1 MSNQAKY
8 DSLRATFEAFSYEG
22 FHYSMDNGEF
32 FASFDFV
39 LTPRHFDRSEAE
51 SRPPLQSVE
60 FHPMFLIPFRTFYHW
75 DAIPKPLL
83 DNLIFHIGMIE
94 LISYWKIACP
104 KKVVIKPYVLD
115 ENQIRWWKKLY
126 FNGLGE
132 FFYVNG
138 IVTSID
144 EFMHIESEI
153 YSPEVNAFAS
163 LRSPLPA
170 VGRNDENET
179 SFRAERSEVEES
191 PASWVNTLIPVGG
204 GKDSVV
210 TLELLKN
217 RVPAIPLIINPR
229 GATNECLAAA
239 GFDESQAA
247 IIKRT
252 LDPTMLKMNAE
263 GYLNGHTPFSAMLA
277 FYTILL
283 GFATKSKYIA
293 LSNESSANEPTVPDT
308 EINHQYSKSVA
319 FENDFRHYVAKYID
333 SDIQYFSFLRPLNE
347 LQIAKLFSRSKEY
360 RKAFKSCNAGSK
372 TDSWCGR
379 CPKCL
384 FTWLALSPFI
394 SRGKLAD
401 IFGKD
406 LLKDNN
412 LRPILDQLDGSA
424 EVKPFECVG
433 TVGEVRAC
441 VNNILQQDG
450 NLKDT
455 ILDGVAAT
463 DDMTVEDYISQFDEG
478 NNLPPLFKN
487 ILKESLHG

>member
-1 MSNQAKY
+1 MSNQAKF
-8 DSLRATFEAFSYEG
+8 DSLRKTFESFCYEN
-22 FHYSMDNGEF
+22 FHYSVENGDF
-32 FASFDFV
+32 FAEFDFI
-39 LTPRHFDRSEAE
+39 LTNSHAE
-51 SRPPLQSVE
+51 TAE
-60 FHPMFLIPFRTFYHW
+60 IDFHPCFRIPARPFYHW
-75 DAIPKPLL
+75 ESIPKPLL
-83 DNLIFHIGMIE
+83 DNIVFHIGMIE
-94 LISYWKIACP
+94 LVSYWKIACP
-104 KKVVIKPYVLD
+104 KKVVVKPFALD
-115 ENQIRWWKKLY
+115 EEQVRWWKKLY

-138 IVTSID
+138 IETNIND
-144 EFMHIESEI
+144 FMTITVEPDACHSEQSEEPRLIEQ
-153 YSPEVNAFAS
+153 
-163 LRSPLPA
+163 
-170 VGRNDENET
+170 
-179 SFRAERSEVEES
+179 
-191 PASWVNTLIPVGG
+191 TLIPVGG

-217 RVPAIPLIINPR
+217 RIPAIPLIINPR
-229 GATNECLAAA
+229 GATNECVAAA
-239 GFDESQAA
+239 GFTEEQTA

-277 FYTILL
+277 FYTVLL
-283 GFATKSKYIA
+283 GFATKSMYIA

-333 SDIQYFSFLRPLNE
+333 ADIQYFSFLRPLNE
-347 LQIAKLFSRSKEY
+347 LQIAKLFSRAKQY
-360 RKAFKSCNAGSK
+360 HKVFKSCNAGSK
-372 TDSWCGR
+372 TDSWCGK

-394 SRGKLAD
+394 SRKELND

-406 LLKDNN
+406 LLSDNN
-412 LRPILDQLDGSA
+412 LRPILDQLDGSV

-441 VNNILQQDG
+441 VNDILQNDD
-450 NLKDT
+450 NLQDT
-455 ILDGVAAT
+455 ILEGVAKT
-463 DDMTVEDYISQFDEG
+463 DDMTVFDYVSQFDEG

-487 ILKESLHG
+487 ILKEGLNG

>member
-1 MSNQAKY
+1 MSNQAKF
-8 DSLRATFEAFSYEG
+8 DSLREKFESFRYED
-22 FHYSMDNGEF
+22 FHYSVENGDF

-39 LTPRHFDRSEAE
+39 LSPEIA
-51 SRPPLQSVE
+51 
-60 FHPMFLIPFRTFYHW
+60 FHPCFKIPARSFYHW
-75 DAIPKPLL
+75 NSIPKPLL
-83 DNLIFHIGMIE
+83 DNIIFHIGMIE
-94 LISYWKIACP
+94 MISYWKIACP
-104 KKVVIKPYVLD
+104 KKVVVKPFVLD
-115 ENQIRWWKKLY
+115 EEQIRWWKKLY

-138 IVTSID
+138 ITTSID
-144 EFMHIESEI
+144 DFMILTSCR
-153 YSPEVNAFAS
+153 PE
-163 LRSPLPA
+163 RSG
-170 VGRNDENET
+170 VET
-179 SFRAERSEVEES
+179 SPTDNAALLHEQ
-191 PASWVNTLIPVGG
+191 TLIPVGG

-217 RVPAIPLIINPR
+217 RIPAIPLIINPR
-229 GATNECLAAA
+229 GATNECVAAA
-239 GFDESQAA
+239 GFTEEQTA

-319 FENDFRHYVAKYID
+319 FENDFRHYVAKYINA
-333 SDIQYFSFLRPLNE
+333 DIQYFSFLRPLNE
-347 LQIAKLFSRSKEY
+347 LQIAKLFSRAKDY
-360 RKAFKSCNAGSK
+360 HKVFKSCNAGSK
-372 TDSWCGR
+372 TDSWCGH

-394 SRGKLAD
+394 SRKELTE
-401 IFGKD
+401 IFSKD
-406 LLKDNN
+406 LLSDNS
-412 LRPILDQLDGSA
+412 LRPILDQLDGSV

-441 VNNILQQDG
+441 VNNILQHDD
-450 NLKDT
+450 NLRDT
-455 ILDGVAAT
+455 ILDGVEIT
-463 DDMTVEDYISQFDEG
+463 NDPSVEDIVAQFDEG
-478 NNLPPLFKN
+478 NNLPPLFK
-487 ILKESLHG
+487 IIMKEGLDG

>member
-1 MSNQAKY
+1 MSNQAKF
-8 DSLRATFEAFSYEG
+8 DSLRETFESFCFQDY
-22 FHYSMDNGEF
+22 HYSVDNGEF
-32 FASFDFV
+32 TAKFDFV
-39 LTPRHFDRSEAE
+39 LTPHNA
-51 SRPPLQSVE
+51 QQTVE
-60 FHPMFLIPFRTFYHW
+60 FHPCFSIPARSFYHW
-75 DAIPKPLL
+75 DSIPKPLL

-104 KKVVIKPYVLD
+104 KKVVIKPFAID
-115 ENQIRWWKKLY
+115 EEQIRWWKKLY

-138 IVTSID
+138 IQTNIND
-144 EFMHIESEI
+144 FMTITFSSYQPVGTCHG
-153 YSPEVNAFAS
+153 AS
-163 LRSPLPA
+163 NLLH
-170 VGRNDENET
+170 EQ
-179 SFRAERSEVEES
+179 
-191 PASWVNTLIPVGG
+191 TLIPVGG

-229 GATNECLAAA
+229 GATKECVAAA
-239 GFDESQAA
+239 GYSEDQTA
-247 IIKRT
+247 IIKRI
-252 LDPTMLKMNAE
+252 LDPTMLQMNAE

-283 GFATKSKYIA
+283 GFATKSRYIA

-319 FENDFRHYVAKYID
+319 FENDFRHYVSKYID
-333 SDIQYFSFLRPLNE
+333 ADIQYFSFLRPLNE
-347 LQIAKLFSRSKEY
+347 LQIAKLFSRAKKY
-360 RKAFKSCNAGSK
+360 RKVFKSCNAGSK
-372 TDSWCGR
+372 TDSWCGK

-394 SRGKLAD
+394 SRAELTD

-406 LLKDNN
+406 LLSDNN
-412 LRPILDQLDGSA
+412 LRPILDQLDGSV

-441 VNNILQQDG
+441 VNKILQTDD
-450 NLKDT
+450 NLRDT
-455 ILDGVAAT
+455 ILDGVEKT
-463 DDMTVEDYISQFDEG
+463 QDLTVEDYVSQFDDG
-478 NNLPPLFKN
+478 NNLPELFKK
-487 ILKESLHG
+487 ILKEALNA

>member
-1 MSNQAKY
+1 MSNQAKF
-8 DSLRATFEAFSYEG
+8 DSLRETFESFCYQD
-22 FHYSMDNGEF
+22 FHYSVENGEF
-32 FASFDFV
+32 CASFDFV
-39 LTPRHFDRSEAE
+39 LSPEIA
-51 SRPPLQSVE
+51 
-60 FHPMFLIPFRTFYHW
+60 FHPCFKIPARSFYHW
-75 DAIPKPLL
+75 DSIPKPLL
-83 DNLIFHIGMIE
+83 DNLVFHIGMIE

-104 KKVVIKPYVLD
+104 KRVVIKPFALD
-115 ENQIRWWKKLY
+115 EEQIKWWKKLY

-138 IVTSID
+138 ITTSID
-144 EFMHIESEI
+144 DFMILTSCR
-153 YSPEVNAFAS
+153 PE
-163 LRSPLPA
+163 RSG
-170 VGRNDENET
+170 VET
-179 SFRAERSEVEES
+179 SPTDNAALLHEQ
-191 PASWVNTLIPVGG
+191 TLIPVGG

-229 GATNECLAAA
+229 GATNECVAAA
-239 GFDESQAA
+239 GFSVEQTA
-247 IIKRT
+247 IVKRT
-252 LDPTMLKMNAE
+252 LDPTMLQMNAE
-263 GYLNGHTPFSAMLA
+263 GYLNGHTPFSALLA

-347 LQIAKLFSRSKEY
+347 LQIAKLFSRAKEY
-360 RKAFKSCNAGSK
+360 HKVFKSCNAGSK

-394 SRGKLAD
+394 SRNELTK

-406 LLKDNN
+406 LLSDND
-412 LRPILDQLDGSA
+412 LRPILDQLDGSV

-441 VNNILQQDG
+441 VNNILQTDK
-450 NLKDT
+450 NLKGT
-455 ILDGVAAT
+455 ILDGVEKT
-463 DDMTVEDYISQFDEG
+463 QDMTVADYVSQFDGG
-478 NNLPPLFKN
+478 NNLPELFKN
-487 ILKESLHG
+487 ILKEGLNA

>member
-8 DSLRATFEAFSYEG
+8 DSLRATFESFCYDG
-22 FHYSMDNGEF
+22 FHYSVENGVF
-32 FASFDFV
+32 FAQFDFV
-39 LTPRHFDRSEAE
+39 LSPEIK
-51 SRPPLQSVE
+51 
-60 FHPMFLIPFRTFYHW
+60 FHPCFRIPYRKFYHW
-75 DAIPKPLL
+75 QDIPKPLL

-104 KKVVIKPYVLD
+104 KQVIIKPYALD
-115 ENQIRWWKKLY
+115 EEQIRWWKKLY

-138 IVTSID
+138 IETTIDDFMTLTSCR
-144 EFMHIESEI
+144 
-153 YSPEVNAFAS
+153 PE
-163 LRSPLPA
+163 RSVA
-170 VGRNDENET
+170 ET
-179 SFRAERSEVEES
+179 S
-191 PASWVNTLIPVGG
+191 PAHNCCLHEQTIIPVGG

-239 GFDESQAA
+239 GFDEDQAT

-333 SDIQYFSFLRPLNE
+333 TNIQYFSFLRPLNE

-394 SRGKLAD
+394 SRGELGD

-441 VNNILQQDG
+441 VNNILQHDD
-450 NLKDT
+450 NLRDT
-455 ILDGVAAT
+455 ILDGVAKT
-463 DDMTVEDYISQFDEG
+463 DDLTVEDYISQFDDG

-487 ILKESLHG
+487 ILKEALHG

>member
-1 MSNQAKY
+1 MEN
-8 DSLRATFEAFSYEG
+8 D
-22 FHYSMDNGEF
+22 EF

-39 LTPRHFDRSEAE
+39 IKPHAE
-51 SRPPLQSVE
+51 TAEIE
-60 FHPMFLIPFRTFYHW
+60 FHPCFRIPARPFYHW
-75 DAIPKPLL
+75 DSIPNQLL
-83 DNLIFHIGMIE
+83 DNLVFHIGMIE

-104 KKVVIKPYVLD
+104 KNVVIKPFTLD
-115 ENQIRWWKKLY
+115 DEQIRWWKKLY

-138 IVTSID
+138 IKTNINDFMTITST
-144 EFMHIESEI
+144 S
-153 YSPEVNAFAS
+153 
-163 LRSPLPA
+163 
-170 VGRNDENET
+170 
-179 SFRAERSEVEES
+179 SFRAQRSEVEKSFVLTEQ
-191 PASWVNTLIPVGG
+191 TLIPVGG

-217 RVPAIPLIINPR
+217 RIPAIPLIINPR
-229 GATNECLAAA
+229 GATNECVAAA
-239 GFDESQAA
+239 GFTEGQTA
-247 IIKRT
+247 IVKRT

-263 GYLNGHTPFSAMLA
+263 GYLNGHTPFSALLA

-283 GFATKSKYIA
+283 GFATKSRYIA

-333 SDIQYFSFLRPLNE
+333 ADIQYFSFLRPLNE
-347 LQIAKLFSRSKEY
+347 LQIAKLFSCAKEY
-360 RKAFKSCNAGSK
+360 RKVFKSCNAGSK
-372 TDSWCGR
+372 TDSWCGK

-394 SRGKLAD
+394 SRKDLTE

-406 LLKDNN
+406 LLSDNN
-412 LRPILDQLDGSA
+412 LRPILDQLDGSV

-441 VNNILQQDG
+441 VNKILQTDE
-450 NLKDT
+450 NLRDT
-455 ILDGVAAT
+455 ILDGVEKT
-463 DDMTVEDYISQFDEG
+463 DDLTVEDYVSQFDDG
-478 NNLPPLFKN
+478 NNLPELFKN
-487 ILKESLHG
+487 ILKEGLNA

>member
-8 DSLRATFEAFSYEG
+8 NSLRATFETFCYDG
-22 FHYSMDNGEF
+22 FHYSVENGEF
-32 FASFDFV
+32 FAQFDFV
-39 LTPRHFDRSEAE
+39 LSPEIA
-51 SRPPLQSVE
+51 
-60 FHPMFLIPFRTFYHW
+60 FHPCFRIPYRKFYHW
-75 DAIPKPLL
+75 QDIPKPLL

-104 KKVVIKPYVLD
+104 KKVVIKPYSLD
-115 ENQIRWWKKLY
+115 EEQIRWWKKLY

-138 IVTSID
+138 IETTIDDFMTLTSCR
-144 EFMHIESEI
+144 
-153 YSPEVNAFAS
+153 PE
-163 LRSPLPA
+163 RSVA
-170 VGRNDENET
+170 ET
-179 SFRAERSEVEES
+179 S
-191 PASWVNTLIPVGG
+191 PAHNGYLHEQTLIPVGG

-239 GFDESQAA
+239 GFDEDQAA

-333 SDIQYFSFLRPLNE
+333 SNIQYFSFLRPLNE

-394 SRGKLAD
+394 SRGELAD

-441 VNNILQQDG
+441 VNNILQHDD
-450 NLKDT
+450 NLRDT
-455 ILDGVAAT
+455 ILDGVAKT
-463 DDMTVEDYISQFDEG
+463 DDLTVEDYISQFDDG

-487 ILKESLHG
+487 ILKEALHG

>member
-1 MSNQAKY
+1 MSNQAKF
-8 DSLRATFEAFSYEG
+8 DSLRKTFESFCYEN
-22 FHYSMDNGEF
+22 FHYSVENGDF
-32 FASFDFV
+32 FAEFDFI
-39 LTPRHFDRSEAE
+39 LTNSHAE
-51 SRPPLQSVE
+51 TAE
-60 FHPMFLIPFRTFYHW
+60 IDFHPCFRIPARPFYHW
-75 DAIPKPLL
+75 ESIPKPLL
-83 DNLIFHIGMIE
+83 DNIVFHIGMIE

-104 KKVVIKPYVLD
+104 KKVVVKPFALD
-115 ENQIRWWKKLY
+115 EEQVRWWKKLY

-138 IVTSID
+138 IETNIND
-144 EFMHIESEI
+144 FMTITVEPDACHS
-153 YSPEVNAFAS
+153 
-163 LRSPLPA
+163 
-170 VGRNDENET
+170 
-179 SFRAERSEVEES
+179 ERSEEPRLIER
-191 PASWVNTLIPVGG
+191 TLIPVGG

-217 RVPAIPLIINPR
+217 RIPAIPLIINPR
-229 GATNECLAAA
+229 GATNECVAAA
-239 GFDESQAA
+239 GFTEEQTA

-277 FYTILL
+277 FYTVLL
-283 GFATKSKYIA
+283 GFATKSMYIA

-333 SDIQYFSFLRPLNE
+333 ADIQYFSFLRPLNE
-347 LQIAKLFSRSKEY
+347 LQIAKLFSRAKQY
-360 RKAFKSCNAGSK
+360 HKVFKSCNAGSK
-372 TDSWCGR
+372 TDSWCGK

-394 SRGKLAD
+394 SRKELND

-406 LLKDNN
+406 LLSDNN
-412 LRPILDQLDGSA
+412 LRPILDQLDGSV

-441 VNNILQQDG
+441 VNDILQNDD
-450 NLKDT
+450 NLQDT
-455 ILDGVAAT
+455 ILEGVAKT
-463 DDMTVEDYISQFDEG
+463 DDMTVFDYVSQFDEG

-487 ILKESLHG
+487 ILKEGLNG

>member
-8 DSLRATFEAFSYEG
+8 DSLREKFEFFCFQGYN
-22 FHYSMDNGEF
+22 YSVENGEF
-32 FASFDFV
+32 SAKFDF
-39 LTPRHFDRSEAE
+39 FISSDDEKI
-51 SRPPLQSVE
+51 E
-60 FHPMFLIPFRTFYHW
+60 FHPCFRIPARPFYHW
-75 DAIPKPLL
+75 NEIPKPLL
-83 DNLIFHIGMIE
+83 ENLIFHIGMIE
-94 LISYWKIACP
+94 LVSYWKIACP
-104 KKVVIKPYVLD
+104 KTVIIKPFSLD
-115 ENQIRWWKKLY
+115 EEQIRWWKKLY

-138 IVTSID
+138 IETSID
-144 EFMHIESEI
+144 EFMHIETEI
-153 YSPEVNAFAS
+153 
-163 LRSPLPA
+163 SPLPA
-170 VGRNDENET
+170 VGRNDGILHEQ
-179 SFRAERSEVEES
+179 
-191 PASWVNTLIPVGG
+191 TLIPVGG

-210 TLELLKN
+210 TLEMLKN

-229 GATNECLAAA
+229 GATNECVAAA
-239 GFDESQAA
+239 GYTEEQTA

-277 FYTILL
+277 FYTVLL

-319 FENDFRHYVAKYID
+319 FENDFRHYVEKYINV
-333 SDIQYFSFLRPLNE
+333 DIQYFSFLRPLNE

-360 RKAFKSCNAGSK
+360 RPVFKSCNAGSK
-372 TDSWCGR
+372 TDSWCGK

-384 FTWLALSPFI
+384 FTWLALSPFV
-394 SRGKLAD
+394 SRKELTE

-406 LLKDNN
+406 LLSDNS
-412 LRPILDQLDGSA
+412 LRPILDQLDGSVD
-424 EVKPFECVG
+424 VKPFECVG

-441 VNNILQQDG
+441 VNKILQTDD

-455 ILDGVAAT
+455 ILNGVAKT
-463 DDMTVEDYISQFDEG
+463 DDMTVEDYVAQFDDG
-478 NNLPPLFKN
+478 NNLPKLFEN
-487 ILKESLHG
+487 ILKEGLNG

>member
-8 DSLRATFEAFSYEG
+8 DSLRASFGTFCYEG
-22 FHYSMDNGEF
+22 FHYSVDNGEF
-32 FASFDFV
+32 FAKFDFV
-39 LTPRHFDRSEAE
+39 L
-51 SRPPLQSVE
+51 QSAIGSHRIRQIE
-60 FHPMFLIPFRTFYHW
+60 FHPCFKIPARPFYHW
-75 DAIPKPLL
+75 NTIPKSLL
-83 DNLIFHIGMIE
+83 NNIIFHIGMIE

-104 KKVVIKPYVLD
+104 KEVIIKPFALD
-115 ENQIRWWKKLY
+115 EEQIRWWKKLY

-138 IVTSID
+138 IETNIN
-144 EFMHIESEI
+144 EFIHIESE
-153 YSPEVNAFAS
+153 N
-163 LRSPLPA
+163 SPLPA
-170 VGRNDENET
+170 VGRNDGLLTEQ
-179 SFRAERSEVEES
+179 
-191 PASWVNTLIPVGG
+191 TLIPVGG

-229 GATNECLAAA
+229 GATNECVAAA
-239 GFDESQAA
+239 GFTVEQTA

-319 FENDFRHYVAKYID
+319 FENDFRHYVNKYINA
-333 SDIQYFSFLRPLNE
+333 DIQYFSFLRPLNE
-347 LQIAKLFSRSKEY
+347 LQIAKLFSRAKDY
-360 RKAFKSCNAGSK
+360 YKVFKSCNAGSK
-372 TDSWCGR
+372 TDSWCGH

-394 SRGKLAD
+394 SRGELAD

-412 LRPILDQLDGSA
+412 LRPVLDQLDGST

-441 VNNILQQDG
+441 VNNILQHDDNLG
-450 NLKDT
+450 NT
-455 ILDGVAAT
+455 IIYGVAKT
-463 DDMTVEDYISQFDEG
+463 DDFTVEDYISQFDEG
-478 NNLPPLFKN
+478 NNLPKLFKS
-487 ILKESLHG
+487 ILKEALHG

>member
-8 DSLRATFEAFSYEG
+8 DSLRATFESFCYDG
-22 FHYSMDNGEF
+22 FHYSVENGEF
-32 FASFDFV
+32 HAVFDFI
-39 LTPRHFDRSEAE
+39 LFPSRHFDRSEAE
-51 SRPPLQSVE
+51 RRNLLQTIE
-60 FHPMFLIPFRTFYHW
+60 FHPCFRIPYRKFYQW
-75 DAIPKPLL
+75 QDIPKPLL
-83 DNLIFHIGMIE
+83 DKLIFHIGMIE

-104 KKVVIKPYVLD
+104 KQVIIKPYALD
-115 ENQIRWWKKLY
+115 EEQIRWWKKLY

-138 IVTSID
+138 ITTSID
-144 EFMHIESEI
+144 DFMTLTSCR
-153 YSPEVNAFAS
+153 PE
-163 LRSPLPA
+163 RSVA
-170 VGRNDENET
+170 ET
-179 SFRAERSEVEES
+179 SSTGNAALLHEQ
-191 PASWVNTLIPVGG
+191 TLIPVGG

-239 GFDESQAA
+239 GFDEDQAA

-333 SDIQYFSFLRPLNE
+333 TNIQYFSFLRPLNE
-347 LQIAKLFSRSKEY
+347 LQIAKLFSCSKEY

-394 SRGKLAD
+394 SRGELAD

-441 VNNILQQDG
+441 VNNILQHDD
-450 NLKDT
+450 NLRDT
-455 ILDGVAAT
+455 ILDGVAKT
-463 DDMTVEDYISQFDEG
+463 DDLTVEDYISQFDDG

-487 ILKESLHG
+487 ILKEALHG

>member
-8 DSLRATFEAFSYEG
+8 DSLRASFGTFCYEG
-22 FHYSMDNGEF
+22 FHYSVDNGEF
-32 FASFDFV
+32 FAKFDFV
-39 LTPRHFDRSEAE
+39 L
-51 SRPPLQSVE
+51 QSAIGSHRIRQIE
-60 FHPMFLIPFRTFYHW
+60 FHPCFKIPVRPFYHW
-75 DAIPKPLL
+75 NTIPKSLL
-83 DNLIFHIGMIE
+83 DNIIFHIGMIE

-104 KKVVIKPYVLD
+104 KEVIIKPFALD
-115 ENQIRWWKKLY
+115 EEQIRWWMKLY

-138 IVTSID
+138 IETNID
-144 EFMHIESEI
+144 EFMHIESKI
-153 YSPEVNAFAS
+153 
-163 LRSPLPA
+163 SPLPV
-170 VGRNDENET
+170 VGRNDGLLTEQ
-179 SFRAERSEVEES
+179 
-191 PASWVNTLIPVGG
+191 TLIPVGG

-229 GATNECLAAA
+229 GATNECVAAA
-239 GFDESQAA
+239 GFTEEQTA

-319 FENDFRHYVAKYID
+319 FENDFRHYVNKYINA
-333 SDIQYFSFLRPLNE
+333 DIQYFSFLRPLNE
-347 LQIAKLFSRSKEY
+347 LQIAKLFSRAKDY
-360 RKAFKSCNAGSK
+360 YKVFKSCNAGSK
-372 TDSWCGR
+372 TDSWCGH

-394 SRGKLAD
+394 SRGELAD

-412 LRPILDQLDGSA
+412 LRPILDQLDGFA

-441 VNNILQQDG
+441 VNHILQHDD
-450 NLKDT
+450 NLGDT
-455 ILDGVAAT
+455 ILDGVAKT
-463 DDMTVEDYISQFDEG
+463 DDLTVEDYISQFDEG
-478 NNLPPLFKN
+478 NNLPKLFKS
-487 ILKESLHG
+487 ILKEALHG

>member
-1 MSNQAKY
+1 MSNQAKF
-8 DSLRATFEAFSYEG
+8 DSLRVTFESFSYEN
-22 FHYSMDNGEF
+22 FHYSVENDEF

-39 LTPRHFDRSEAE
+39 LNVRHIDRSEAE
-51 SRPPLQSVE
+51 RINLQQITFKPFFSIPSRS
-60 FHPMFLIPFRTFYHW
+60 FYHW
-75 DAIPKPLL
+75 QDIPKPLL
-83 DNLIFHIGMIE
+83 DNLVFHIGMIE
-94 LISYWKIACP
+94 LISYWKIVCP
-104 KKVVIKPYVLD
+104 KKVVIKPFALD
-115 ENQIRWWKKLY
+115 EEQIKWWKKLY

-138 IVTSID
+138 ITASID
-144 EFMHIESEI
+144 DFMVLTSCR
-153 YSPEVNAFAS
+153 PD
-163 LRSPLPA
+163 RSG
-170 VGRNDENET
+170 VET
-179 SFRAERSEVEES
+179 SPTDNAALLHEQ
-191 PASWVNTLIPVGG
+191 TLIPVGG

-229 GATNECLAAA
+229 GATTECVAAA
-239 GFDESQAA
+239 GFTEDQTAV
-247 IIKRT
+247 IKRT

-263 GYLNGHTPFSAMLA
+263 GYLNGHTPFSALLA

-319 FENDFRHYVAKYID
+319 FENDFRYYVAKYID
-333 SDIQYFSFLRPLNE
+333 ADIQYFSFLRPLNE
-347 LQIAKLFSRSKEY
+347 LQIAKLFSRAKDY
-360 RKAFKSCNAGSK
+360 HRVFKSCNAGSK
-372 TDSWCGR
+372 TDSWCGK

-384 FTWLALSPFI
+384 FTWLALSPFLP
-394 SRGKLAD
+394 RKELTE

-406 LLKDNN
+406 LLSDKS

-441 VNNILQQDG
+441 VNKILQNDD

-455 ILDGVAAT
+455 ILDGVTKT
-463 DDMTVEDYISQFDEG
+463 DDMSVENYISQFDEG
-478 NNLPPLFKN
+478 NNLPPLFEN
-487 ILKESLHG
+487 ILKEGLNA

>member
-8 DSLRATFEAFSYEG
+8 DSLRETFESFCYQD
-22 FHYSMDNGEF
+22 FHYSVENGEF
-32 FASFDFV
+32 CAKFDFV
-39 LTPRHFDRSEAE
+39 LDNI
-51 SRPPLQSVE
+51 E
-60 FHPMFLIPFRTFYHW
+60 FHPNFRIPARQFYHW
-75 DAIPKPLL
+75 DSIPKPLL
-83 DNLIFHIGMIE
+83 DNLVFHIGMIE

-104 KKVVIKPYVLD
+104 KKVVIKPFALD
-115 ENQIRWWKKLY
+115 AEQIRWWKKLY

-138 IVTSID
+138 IKTSLD
-144 EFMHIESEI
+144 DFMTITFDD
-153 YSPEVNAFAS
+153 NACHS
-163 LRSPLPA
+163 
-170 VGRNDENET
+170 
-179 SFRAERSEVEES
+179 ERSEE
-191 PASWVNTLIPVGG
+191 PHLNDQTLIPVGG

-229 GATNECLAAA
+229 GATKECVAAA
-239 GFDESQAA
+239 GFTEDQTA
-247 IIKRT
+247 IVKRT
-252 LDPTMLKMNAE
+252 LDPTMLQMNAE
-263 GYLNGHTPFSAMLA
+263 GYLNGHTPFSALLA

-333 SDIQYFSFLRPLNE
+333 ADIQYFSFLRPLNE
-347 LQIAKLFSRSKEY
+347 LQIAKLFSRAKDY
-360 RKAFKSCNAGSK
+360 HKVFKSCNAGSK
-372 TDSWCGR
+372 TDSWCGK

-394 SRGKLAD
+394 SRKDLTD

-406 LLKDNN
+406 LLRDNN
-412 LRPILDQLDGSA
+412 LRPILDQLDGSVD
-424 EVKPFECVG
+424 VKPFECVG

-441 VNNILQQDG
+441 VNRILQTDD

-455 ILDGVAAT
+455 ILDGVAKT
-463 DDMTVEDYISQFDEG
+463 NDTTVDDYVSQFDEG
-478 NNLPPLFKN
+478 NNLPDLFKN
-487 ILKESLHG
+487 ILKEGLND

>member
-8 DSLRATFEAFSYEG
+8 DSLRATFESFCYQD
-22 FHYSMDNGEF
+22 FHYSVENGEF
-32 FASFDFV
+32 RAEFDFV
-39 LTPRHFDRSEAE
+39 LSQYSHAE
-51 SRPPLQSVE
+51 IAETAEIE
-60 FHPMFLIPFRTFYHW
+60 FHPCFRIPARPFYHW
-75 DAIPKPLL
+75 DSIPKHLL

-104 KKVVIKPYVLD
+104 KKVIIKPFALD
-115 ENQIRWWKKLY
+115 EEQVRWWKKLY

-138 IVTSID
+138 IETTIDGFMTLTSCR
-144 EFMHIESEI
+144 
-153 YSPEVNAFAS
+153 PE
-163 LRSPLPA
+163 RSVA
-170 VGRNDENET
+170 ET
-179 SFRAERSEVEES
+179 S
-191 PASWVNTLIPVGG
+191 PAHNGYLHEQTLIPIGG

-217 RVPAIPLIINPR
+217 RIPAIPLIINPR
-229 GATNECLAAA
+229 GATNECVAAA
-239 GFDESQAA
+239 GYTELQTAV
-247 IIKRT
+247 IKRT
-252 LDPTMLKMNAE
+252 LDPTMLRMNAE

-333 SDIQYFSFLRPLNE
+333 ADIQYFSFLRPLNE
-347 LQIAKLFSRSKEY
+347 LQIAKLFSRAKEY
-360 RKAFKSCNAGSK
+360 RKVFKSCNAGSK
-372 TDSWCGR
+372 TDSWCGK

-384 FTWLALSPFI
+384 FTWLALSPYLTRI
-394 SRGKLAD
+394 ELTD

-406 LLKDNN
+406 LLKDND
-412 LRPILDQLDGSA
+412 LRKTLDQLDGTA

-441 VNNILQQDG
+441 VNNILQHDD
-450 NLKDT
+450 NLRDT
-455 ILDGVAAT
+455 ILDGVAKT
-463 DDMTVEDYISQFDEG
+463 DDMTVEDYVAQYDEG
-478 NNLPPLFKN
+478 NNLPPLFES
-487 ILKESLHG
+487 IMKEALNG

>member
-1 MSNQAKY
+1 MSNQAKF
-8 DSLRATFEAFSYEG
+8 DSLRETFESFCYEN
-22 FHYSMDNGEF
+22 FHYSVENGEF
-32 FASFDFV
+32 HAVFDFV
-39 LTPRHFDRSEAE
+39 LSPEITFNPCFRIPARS
-51 SRPPLQSVE
+51 
-60 FHPMFLIPFRTFYHW
+60 FYHW
-75 DAIPKPLL
+75 NSIPKPIL
-83 DNLIFHIGMIE
+83 DNLVFHIGMIE

-104 KKVVIKPYVLD
+104 KNVVVKPFALD
-115 ENQIRWWKKLY
+115 DEQVRWWKKLY

-138 IVTSID
+138 IKTSID
-144 EFMHIESEI
+144 DFMTI
-153 YSPEVNAFAS
+153 AS
-163 LRSPLPA
+163 ATSCRPKRSA
-170 VGRNDENET
+170 VET
-179 SFRAERSEVEES
+179 SPTDNDTLLHER
-191 PASWVNTLIPVGG
+191 TLIPVGG

-229 GATNECLAAA
+229 GATNECVAAA
-239 GFDESQAA
+239 GYTVEQTA

-283 GFATKSKYIA
+283 GFATQSKYIA

-333 SDIQYFSFLRPLNE
+333 ADIQYFSFLRPLNE
-347 LQIAKLFSRSKEY
+347 LQIAKLFSRAKDY
-360 RKAFKSCNAGSK
+360 HKVFKSCNAGSK

-394 SRGKLAD
+394 KRIELTE

-406 LLKDNN
+406 LLKDND
-412 LRPILDQLDGSA
+412 LRPILDQLDGSV

-441 VNNILQQDG
+441 VNKILQTDD

-455 ILDGVAAT
+455 ILDGVVKT
-463 DDMTVEDYISQFDEG
+463 DDMTVEDYVSQFDEG
-478 NNLPPLFKN
+478 NNLPKLFES
-487 ILKESLHG
+487 IMKEALNG

>member
-8 DSLRATFEAFSYEG
+8 DSLRETFESFCYQD
-22 FHYSMDNGEF
+22 FHYSLENDEF

-39 LTPRHFDRSEAE
+39 LSPSRNLDRSEAE
-51 SRPPLQSVE
+51 RKNLQQVT
-60 FHPMFLIPFRTFYHW
+60 FKPYFRIPARSFYHW
-75 DAIPKPLL
+75 DEIPKPLL
-83 DNLIFHIGMIE
+83 DNLVFHIGMIE

-104 KKVVIKPYVLD
+104 KKVIIMPFALD
-115 ENQIRWWKKLY
+115 DEQVKWWKKLY

-138 IVTSID
+138 IKTDIK
-144 EFMHIESEI
+144 EFMTLTSCR
-153 YSPEVNAFAS
+153 PE
-163 LRSPLPA
+163 RSG
-170 VGRNDENET
+170 VET
-179 SFRAERSEVEES
+179 SPAYNLLHER
-191 PASWVNTLIPVGG
+191 TLIPVGG

-229 GATNECLAAA
+229 GATNECVAAA
-239 GFDESQAA
+239 GFTEEQTA
-247 IIKRT
+247 IVKRT
-252 LDPTMLKMNAE
+252 LDPTMLRMNAE

-333 SDIQYFSFLRPLNE
+333 ADIQYFSFLRPLNE
-347 LQIAKLFSRSKEY
+347 LQIAKLFSRAKDY
-360 RKAFKSCNAGSK
+360 HKVFKSCNAGSK
-372 TDSWCGR
+372 TDSWCGK
-379 CPKCL
+379 CPKCM

-394 SRGKLAD
+394 TRKELSD

-406 LLKDNN
+406 LLIDND
-412 LRPILDQLDGSA
+412 LRPILDQLDGSV

-441 VNNILQQDG
+441 VNDILQHDD

-455 ILDGVAAT
+455 ILDGVAKT
-463 DDMTVEDYISQFDEG
+463 DDLTVADYIAQFDDG
-478 NNLPPLFKN
+478 NNLPNIFKN
-487 ILKESLHG
+487 ILKEGLNA